1 MKIIRAGLLVLLSI
15 YSVSTFAHQGEYHL
29 ENNKTWHLMNEA
41 TPISASFSMY
51 KDGTVV
57 LEDDN
62 NQHIQYPLASFSEE
76 DQTFIFEKHTLIKRI
91 NGQAVENESSA
102 NYAYGRVSVQIFLG
116 FGWLFLFVFIYR
128 LAAKKEPLGG
138 DHIECNTIL
147 CIFKLGFL

>member
-41 TPISASFSMY
+41 TPISASFLMY

-62 NQHIQYPLASFSEE
+62 NQHIQYPLASFSED
-76 DQTFIFEKHTLIKRI
+76 DQTFIFE
-91 NGQAVENESSA
+91 
-102 NYAYGRVSVQIFLG
+102 
-116 FGWLFLFVFIYR
+116 
-128 LAAKKEPLGG
+128 
-138 DHIECNTIL
+138 
-147 CIFKLGFL
+147 